1 MDRGI
6 SGIHRPALL
15 AFVAGATLLAVLPL
29 SRLDAQNVMHACYV
43 PASGTVYRI
52 KTGGDTKE
60 TCSSD
65 QHVAFSWSDATGA
78 NHGTLSG
85 LAQDHHTQYL
95 LSDGVR
101 DIGNALT
108 VTGTFG
114 SGQIWTAGQG
124 TRLLWFPGKAAFR
137 AGQVAGN
144 EWDYPNLGDH
154 SVAMGLRTIASGAQS
169 MAMGRESVASGS
181 ASTAIGSFSVASG
194 VGSVAIGSATTASG
208 SGSTAMG
215 TTTVA
220 SGNTST
226 AMGAG
231 SHASGNQST
240 AIGSFTRASG
250 DFSTALGR
258 LSNTNGMAGSFVYG
272 DATIADLSSFAPNQ
286 FLVRASGGTFFYS
299 NATATTGA
307 FLWPGA
313 GAWAALSDVRK
324 KTAFRRVDGESVL
337 AKIAAMPIQEWSY
350 TSQDASIRHV
360 GPTAQDFRAA
370 FGLGESDTTITS
382 VDIDGINLLAAQALV
397 RRTTE
402 LQAVNAQLREENAAQ
417 RTRLDALE
425 GRLLELEQW
434 LRAGRR
440 DP

>member
-1 MDRGI
+1 MHRYSSRNHGRAFLVGI
-6 SGIHRPALL
+6 ALIM
-15 AFVAGATLLAVLPL
+15 ALPV
-29 SRLDAQNVMHACYV
+29 SRVDAQNDLHACYV

-60 TCSSD
+60 TCASD
-65 QHVAFSWSDATGA
+65 QHVAFSWSDGNGA
-78 NHGTLSG
+78 QHGTLSG
-85 LAQDHHTQYL
+85 LSQDHHTQYL

-124 TRLLWFPGKAAFR
+124 TRLMWFPGKAALR
-137 AGQVAGN
+137 AGQVAGS

-154 SVAMGLRTIASGAQS
+154 SVAMGLQTIASGAQS
-169 MAMGRESVASGS
+169 MAMGRASVASGS
-181 ASTAIGSFSVASG
+181 MSTAMGSFSVASG
-194 VGSVAIGSATTASG
+194 VSSVAIGAATNSSG
-208 SGSTAMG
+208 TGSTAMG
-215 TTTVA
+215 SSTVA
-220 SGNTST
+220 SGNAST

-231 SHASGNQST
+231 SQAGGNQST
-240 AIGSFTRASG
+240 AIGAFTKASG

-272 DATIADLSSFAPNQ
+272 DATIADISSFAPNQ
-286 FLVRASGGTFFYS
+286 FLVRASGGTFIYS
-299 NATATTGA
+299 NADANAGVY
-307 FLWPGA
+307 LWPGA
-313 GAWAALSDVRK
+313 GAWAALSDARK
-324 KTAFRRVDGESVL
+324 KTAFRAIDAESVL
-337 AKIAAMPIQEWSY
+337 AKISAMPILEWSY
-350 TSQDASIRHV
+350 RAQDTSIRHV
-360 GPTAQDFRAA
+360 GPTAQDFRVA

-402 LQAVNAQLREENAAQ
+402 LQSVNSQLQQENAAH
-417 RTRLDALE
+417 RSRLDALE
-425 GRLLELEQW
+425 ARLLELEQ
-434 LRAGRR
+434 LFRAGRR